1 MTKYKTNAQK
11 LKFFNDAKAA
21 RMPKAKK
28 GMVVRGFTTP
38 GKIYDPNPK
47 PTPPNPNEP
56 KGPDP
61 SRFYTNTTAGEL
73 ANFGSPDTMYT
84 NTTKGEISPV
94 KPKRRKK

>member
-38 GKIYDPNPK
+38 GEIYYPNL
-47 PTPPNPNEP
+47 NEP

-84 NTTKGEISPV
+84 NTTKGEISLV